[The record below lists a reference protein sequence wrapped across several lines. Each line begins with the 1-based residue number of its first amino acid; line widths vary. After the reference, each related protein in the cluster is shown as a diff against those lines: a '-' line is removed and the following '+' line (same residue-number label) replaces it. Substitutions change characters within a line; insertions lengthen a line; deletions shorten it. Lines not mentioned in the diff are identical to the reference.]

1 MRRTVVHYQKNTDF
15 KTYYAL
21 KSFFKN
27 SATPSLLFSP
37 MTSSAICRS
46 SGTAFLT
53 AYFLSASE
61 NRSISFLLSP
71 NAAIL
76 SGADQSHNLL
86 CAVSLTRLTAVYF
99 EKPVWGVC
107 VGVKRTGDSVYFLR
121 RVIDGLQL
129 VISVGKTY
137 KNGCISSKISYSETF
152 LNSPKNLPFLFS

>member
-1 MRRTVVHYQKNTDF
+1 MRRTVVRHQKNTDF

-46 SGTAFLT
+46 SGTAFFDGVFSVSQRKQKYIVSVV
-53 AYFLSASE
+53 AERRDFVS
-61 NRSISFLLSP
+61 
-71 NAAIL
+71 
-76 SGADQSHNLL
+76 ADQSHNLL

-107 VGVKRTGDSVYFLR
+107 VGVKRAGDSVYFLR
-121 RVIDGLQL
+121 RVIDGLQF

-152 LNSPKNLPFLFS
+152 